1 MTKRDLKKIKQFLP
15 KNEQKKIAKEL
26 GFSYSY
32 VNKVLNGRRKNLKII
47 AKAIKISKTY
57 ENELTGRV
65 S

>member
-57 ENELTGRV
+57 ENELTSRAT
-65 S
+65 